1 MTGRERS
8 PDNCVWCGRPVP
20 EIGTGRRRR
29 YCRRSC
35 RQRAYE
41 QRVAATGAGVA
52 TDAVVLSALEADAV
66 LDRAFRVRCAAEDV
80 ATAVHEG
87 AESAEVLTLCRTL
100 VELARAA
107 ERLR

>member
-1 MTGRERS
+1 M
-8 PDNCVWCGRPVP
+8 P

-29 YCRRSC
+29 YCRQSC

-41 QRVAATGAGVA
+41 QRATAASTGLAA
-52 TDAVVLSALEADAV
+52 DAVVLSAMEAES
-66 LDRAFRVRCAAEDV
+66 LTDRAFEVRCAAEDV
-80 ATAVHEG
+80 ATAVDEG
-87 AESAEVLTLCRTL
+87 ADQVELRRLCAEL

>member
-1 MTGRERS
+1 MAGRERRPAS
-8 PDNCVWCGRPVP
+8 CLWCGRPVP

-41 QRVAATGAGVA
+41 QRATAASTGLAA
-52 TDAVVLSALEADAV
+52 DAVVLSALEAEA
-66 LDRAFRVRCAAEDV
+66 LTDRAFEVRCAAEDV
-80 ATAVHEG
+80 ATAVDEG
-87 AESAEVLTLCRTL
+87 AGQVELRRLCAEL